1 MSASQSSSRNNGV
14 SVNDN
19 VINFMDI
26 PEADRKMFLIDLAH
40 GFFNLSLVPEHMKE
54 GVIRR
59 LEVAFN
65 TKGSTVDETN
75 EQPNTIEL
83 PTIIDIFES
92 SPEKSTTSTT
102 PFSINHGVEKM
113 TWEELQKRGTKV
125 TNETRGVGSEPLS
138 GQKNH
143 RAEETTVP
151 VTSPILDNSK
161 ETELKIARK
170 ELIEADRIIQR
181 QDTKIAQLLEWKNQ
195 NSFLVEN
202 MAKEHAASLQ
212 TKNVEIANLQ
222 TSSLADL
229 ATLDKKHEPLI
240 EVAVQILG
248 RKRELSK
255 PGNLRNSPL
264 IEEGN
269 SAAHGG
275 RCLADLQRMKIKPM
289 DGDSDWFEKGYG
301 VTDKGAQRFKGSS
314 AFRKLINMR
323 FDLRNLEYIDQQII
337 SEFET
342 TFQKIKTQINES
354 LPAEGQT
361 DKDDA
366 HIMEALLLKD
376 PVVKALFQE
385 VCSKWVAAIDKDQTT
400 RKEIR
405 KDPKAMS
412 FGRRSNFSGR
422 TNRSRW
428 KQGSSIMGT
437 ISEGMKSA
445 IEKIL

>member
-19 VINFMDI
+19 VINFNDI
-26 PEADRKMFLIDLAH
+26 PEADREKFLIDLAH
-40 GFFNLSLVPEHMKE
+40 GFFNLSLVPEDKKE
-54 GVIRR
+54 
-59 LEVAFN
+59 EV
-65 TKGSTVDETN
+65 
-75 EQPNTIEL
+75 
-83 PTIIDIFES
+83 
-92 SPEKSTTSTT
+92 
-102 PFSINHGVEKM
+102 VEH
-113 TWEELQKRGTKV
+113 QRRGTKAIYQV
-125 TNETRGVGSEPLS
+125 RDVFFESLS

-143 RAEETTVP
+143 HVEETIEPLTK
-151 VTSPILDNSK
+151 PILDNSK
-161 ETELKIARK
+161 ETELEIARK
-170 ELIEADRIIQR
+170 ELTEAGMIIQK
-181 QDTKIAQLLEWKNQ
+181 QDTKIAQLLEWKHQ
-195 NSFLVEN
+195 NSLLVEN
-202 MAKEHAASLQ
+202 MAKDHAASLQ
-212 TKNVEIANLQ
+212 TKNMEIANLQ
-222 TSSLADL
+222 NSSIASI
-229 ATLDKKHEPLI
+229 DKKYEPLI

-248 RKRELSK
+248 RKEELSK
-255 PGNLRNSPL
+255 PGILRNSPL

-361 DKDDA
+361 DEDDA
-366 HIMEALLLKD
+366 YTMEALLLKD
-376 PVVKALFQE
+376 PVVKGLFQE

-405 KDPKAMS
+405 KDPKAIS

-428 KQGSSIMGT
+428 KQASSIMGT
-437 ISEGMKSA
+437 ISEGVKSA
-445 IEKIL
+445 MEKIL